1 MRRVVTID
9 TKPPKPAA
17 IDWEIHSQQDHELVK
32 GLGLTSATML
42 VMGSMIGSGLFIVS
56 AEIAREVNSPAL
68 LIGAWVV
75 TGFMTIVGA
84 LTYGELAAMM
94 PRAGGQYVYLREA
107 LGPLWGFL
115 YGWTLFL
122 VIQTGTIAAVGV
134 AFGKF
139 LGVFVPSIS
148 SSHWIWHMGKVPPIH
163 LGPMVLGNMDVGIN
177 TQNLMAILLVIFLS
191 VVNIFG
197 LKTGATIQNIF
208 TAAKVAALLGL
219 AVFGLA
225 LGRNAQA
232 VAQNFGN
239 FWHNASLGAQHAVQ
253 VGVGG
258 PVVMVGTLTILA
270 VAQVGSLFSADAWN
284 NVTFTAGE
292 VKNPSR
298 NLPLSLALGTGVV
311 IALYIACNFVY
322 LMALPLDGTAGAA
335 TILGRG
341 IKYAAED
348 RVGTAVMT
356 QMFGAAGGLLMAA
369 AIMISGFG
377 CASGLILSGARVYY
391 AMAKDGLF
399 FRNVAKLHPK
409 YKTPAVSLM
418 VQMVWA
424 CLLCVSGSYGQLL
437 DYIIFAVLVFYV
449 LTIVGLFVLR
459 KTHPEAERPYK
470 AIGYPVLPAI
480 YIVMA
485 LFIDVVLLRYKPQY
499 TWPGLCIVLLG
510 IPVYYVWHSRGK
522 PSAAQSISQ

>member
-1 MRRVVTID
+1 
-9 TKPPKPAA
+9 
-17 IDWEIHSQQDHELVK
+17 
-32 GLGLTSATML
+32 ML
-42 VMGSMIGSGLFIVS
+42 VMGSMIGSGIFIVS
-56 AEIAREVNSPAL
+56 AEIGREVDSPAL
-68 LIGAWVV
+68 LIGAWAVA
-75 TGFMTIVGA
+75 GFMTIVGA

-148 SSHWIWHMGKVPPIH
+148 ASNWIWHIWKVPPVH
-163 LGPMVLGNMDVGIN
+163 VGPMVLGNMDVGIN

-208 TAAKVAALLGL
+208 TAAKVSALLGL
-219 AVFGLA
+219 AVFGFA
-225 LGRNAQA
+225 LGRNAGA
-232 VAQNFGN
+232 VAANFGN
-239 FWHNASLGAQHAVQ
+239 FWHNAGLGAQHAVQ

-258 PVVMVGTLTILA
+258 PIVMVGTLTILA

-311 IALYIACNFVY
+311 IALYIACNFIY

-356 QMFGAAGGLLMAA
+356 QMFGSAGGYLMAA

-377 CASGLILSGARVYY
+377 CANGLILSGARVYY

-399 FRNVAKLHPK
+399 FRNVAKLHPT

-459 KTHPEAERPYK
+459 RTRPNAERPYR
-470 AIGYPVLPAI
+470 AVGYPVLPII

-485 LFIDVVLLRYKPQY
+485 LFIDVVLLRYKPQF
-499 TWPGLCIVLLG
+499 TWPGLIVVLLG
-510 IPVYYVWHSRGK
+510 IPVYYAWSR
-522 PSAAQSISQ
+522 SAGAKNASA